1 MDTPSL
7 EDASAQRIKEYFE
20 EVSTQP
26 RQFEAEI
33 WHAEQGS
40 MMLEWAFKPMLT
52 VPGVPIQ
59 YLCEGQDITWRKIT
73 EDKLFQ
79 REASL
84 SHYYD
89 LQPVMMLTLD
99 EQNRIQQVNRFAEQL
114 LGFPASQLLGHPL
127 SDFYLSELA
136 LSARQVLLQPNQSL
150 QGIWQREI
158 EYRHADGRAIWVR
171 ENIRALVETGHL
183 LIVGEDVTETRQL
196 ADKLAYQAKY
206 DMLTNTFNRN
216 QFELELAQALQ
227 ETASELRTHAMLYLD
242 LDQLKVLNDTAGH
255 DAGDGAIQFC
265 AACSKRCCRITR
277 CWHAWAVMSLPFC
290 LKTVP
295 SGMRFRWRKPSSR
308 PWRSMRSGGRRFAS
322 T

>member
-1 MDTPSL
+1 MPRR
-7 EDASAQRIKEYFE
+7 SALKYFE

-114 LGFPASQLLGHPL
+114 LGFQASQLLGHP
-127 SDFYLSELA
+127 SATFISASWHLA
-136 LSARQVLLQPNQSL
+136 RVRFCYNLISHCKASGSAKL
-150 QGIWQREI
+150 
-158 EYRHADGRAIWVR
+158 
-171 ENIRALVETGHL
+171 NIA
-183 LIVGEDVTETRQL
+183 TR
-196 ADKLAYQAKY
+196 
-206 DMLTNTFNRN
+206 M
-216 QFELELAQALQ
+216 
-227 ETASELRTHAMLYLD
+227 
-242 LDQLKVLNDTAGH
+242 G
-255 DAGDGAIQFC
+255 
-265 AACSKRCCRITR
+265 
-277 CWHAWAVMSLPFC
+277 
-290 LKTVP
+290 VP
-295 SGMRFRWRKPSSR
+295 SGCVRTFVRWWKRVIC
-308 PWRSMRSGGRRFAS
+308 
-322 T
+322 